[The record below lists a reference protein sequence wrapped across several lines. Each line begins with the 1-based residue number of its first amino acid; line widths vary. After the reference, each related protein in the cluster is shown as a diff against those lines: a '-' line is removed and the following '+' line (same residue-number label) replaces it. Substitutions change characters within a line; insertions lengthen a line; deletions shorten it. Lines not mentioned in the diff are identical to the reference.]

1 MFISNIS
8 IRIHKRFIIVIFLF
22 LLMIILQSCN
32 KSAQAPSA
40 AEFPVK
46 DGLYDSE
53 FPSKPVS
60 KDLEKI
66 VNTVK
71 LLSTFSVYN
80 VYSYDE
86 GTPSFLINKDQE
98 KYAYQTYVEEKPANG
113 TATVIYNQNG
123 LIGMLTC
130 AHIIDTPDTL
140 IKYFDDEEQMI
151 KSIHVLERQNRM
163 IVGMDEFQD
172 FKIFIID
179 TEKDIALIGKKIPIE
194 KSTKIP
200 VFPFKPGNSD
210 DLGWG
215 TFTYL
220 FGYPKGK
227 KMLSRAI
234 VSNPHRNNGASFVVD
249 ASLPRGISGGVVLA
263 LRDGPPNF
271 ELVGMVNA
279 VSADIAKVLV
289 PDRRMNPKN
298 YRPGRPYTGKI
309 YAKTVPRISY
319 GIEYAITINSIMKF
333 IKENKEKLESFGFDM
348 NGFFK
353 TNSHWKNH

>member
-1 MFISNIS
+1 MFHN
-8 IRIHKRFIIVIFLF
+8 HKNAVIIEYTFTLIIFL
-22 LLMIILQSCN
+22 LILIGSQSCS
-32 KSAQAPSA
+32 KSTQAPPQSA
-40 AEFPVK
+40 AEIN

-53 FPSKPVS
+53 FPGKPVS
-60 KDLEKI
+60 KELQKMVE
-66 VNTVK
+66 TVK

-80 VYSYDE
+80 VYAYDE
-86 GTPSFLINKDQE
+86 NTPSALINKDPE

-113 TATVIYNQNG
+113 TATVIYNKDG

-140 IKYFDDEEQMI
+140 IKYFDDDNENI

-163 IVGMDEFQD
+163 IVGMDEFQN
-172 FKIFIID
+172 FETFIMD
-179 TEKDIALIGKKIPIE
+179 TENDIALIGKKIPVS
-194 KSTKIP
+194 KSREIP
-200 VFPFKPGNSD
+200 VFPFKPGNAE
-210 DLGWG
+210 DLNWG

-227 KMLSRAI
+227 QMLSRAI
-234 VSNPHRNNGASFVVD
+234 VSNPKRNKGTSFVLD

-279 VSADIAKVLV
+279 VSADIAQVLV

-298 YRPGRPYTGKI
+298 YRPGRPYTGRI
-309 YAKTVPRISY
+309 YAKSVARVSY
-319 GIEYAITINSIMKF
+319 GIEYAITINSIMEF
-333 IKENKEKLESFGFDM
+333 IKKNEKKLKSFGFDM
-348 NGFFK
+348 DNFFK
-353 TNSHWKNH
+353 PAGFKKNL